1 LVLVFVGVHRRRE
14 KNKAE
19 GRRRKAEEV
28 LKYIRVYL
36 RLSRSNVRFPGVS
49 RTINNQEL
57 AEVIGTGFICGFIS
71 VVSVAAAQSISIADD
86 RGRQVVLAAPAQRI
100 VTLAPSL
107 AELAFAAGAG
117 GRLVGVARFS
127 DFPPAAR
134 GIPQVGDAARVDFER
149 IVALKPDLVLAWKS
163 GNSAADVARLES
175 LGYRTFV
182 SEPARLA
189 DVPGL
194 LHAIGALAG
203 TLPAA
208 GKAAAE
214 FEREIRALR
223 GRYAQARTVRV
234 FYQIWHR
241 PLLTV
246 NGAHMISD
254 VIALCGG
261 ENVFADLAQLTPNV
275 SLEAVIAARP
285 EVVLGGGS
293 AGGAKEFAE
302 RWRQTAVEPLRGL
315 PAFHINP
322 DHIQRQTPRIVEGA
336 RAVCAALDEVRRN
349 RR

>member
-1 LVLVFVGVHRRRE
+1 M
-14 KNKAE
+14 
-19 GRRRKAEEV
+19 
-28 LKYIRVYL
+28 
-36 RLSRSNVRFPGVS
+36 
-49 RTINNQEL
+49 
-57 AEVIGTGFICGFIS
+57 
-71 VVSVAAAQSISIADD
+71 
-86 RGRQVVLAAPAQRI
+86 LAAPAERI
-100 VTLAPSL
+100 VALAPSL

-134 GIPQVGDAARVDFER
+134 DIPQVGDAARVDFER

-175 LGYRTFV
+175 LGYPAFV

-189 DVPGL
+189 DVPRL

-214 FEREIRALR
+214 FEREIQALR
-223 GRYAQARTVRV
+223 GRYAKARTVRV

-261 ENVFADLAQLTPNV
+261 ENVFADVNQLTPSV
-275 SLEAVIAARP
+275 TLEAVIAAKP
-285 EVVLGGGS
+285 EVILGGGS
-293 AGGAKEFAE
+293 AGGENEFAAQ
-302 RWRQTAVEPLRGL
+302 WRTSSVPPLREL
-315 PAFHINP
+315 PAHYINP
-322 DHIQRQTPRIVEGA
+322 DHIQRQTPRIVEGTK
-336 RAVCAALDEVRRN
+336 AVCAALEKVRMS

>member
-1 LVLVFVGVHRRRE
+1 
-14 KNKAE
+14 
-19 GRRRKAEEV
+19 
-28 LKYIRVYL
+28 
-36 RLSRSNVRFPGVS
+36 
-49 RTINNQEL
+49 
-57 AEVIGTGFICGFIS
+57 
-71 VVSVAAAQSISIADD
+71 
-86 RGRQVVLAAPAQRI
+86 VLAAPAQRI
-100 VTLAPSL
+100 VALAPSL

-134 GIPQVGDAARVDFER
+134 KIPQVGDAARVDFER

-163 GNSAADVARLES
+163 GNSAADVGRLEG
-175 LGYRTFV
+175 LGYPAFV

-189 DVPGL
+189 DVPRL
-194 LHAIGALAG
+194 LRAIGALAG

-223 GRYAQARTVRV
+223 GRYAQARVVRV

-261 ENVFADLAQLTPNV
+261 ENVFADVNQLTPSV
-275 SLEAVIAARP
+275 TLEAVIAAKP
-285 EVVLGGGS
+285 EMILGGGS
-293 AGGAKEFAE
+293 AGGEKEFAAQ
-302 RWRQTAVEPLRGL
+302 WRASSVPPLREL
-315 PAFHINP
+315 PAHYINP
-322 DHIQRQTPRIVEGA
+322 DHIQRQTPRMVEGA
-336 RAVCAALDEVRRN
+336 KAVCAALDEVRRN
-349 RR
+349 RQEKHRNN

>member
-1 LVLVFVGVHRRRE
+1 LAVFDCPLALNLNRLPLGYPAVLLRF
-14 KNKAE
+14 N
-19 GRRRKAEEV
+19 
-28 LKYIRVYL
+28 L
-36 RLSRSNVRFPGVS
+36 RLS
-49 RTINNQEL
+49 
-57 AEVIGTGFICGFIS
+57 AFICGFIA
-71 VVSVAAAQSISIADD
+71 VVSVAAAQSISVADD
-86 RGRQVVLAAPAQRI
+86 RGKQVVLAAPAQRI
-100 VTLAPSL
+100 VALAPSL

-134 GIPQVGDAARVDFER
+134 DLPQVGDAARVDFER

-175 LGYRTFV
+175 LGYPAFV

-189 DVPGL
+189 DIPRL
-194 LHAIGALAG
+194 LRGIGALSG

-208 GKAAAE
+208 GKAAQE
-214 FEREIRALR
+214 FEREITALR
-223 GRYAQARTVRV
+223 GRYAQARKVRV

-261 ENVFADLAQLTPNV
+261 ENVFADVNQLTPSV
-275 SLEAVIAARP
+275 TLEAVIAAKP
-285 EVVLGGGS
+285 EVILGGSS
-293 AGGAKEFAE
+293 AGGEKGFSAQ
-302 RWRQTAVEPLRGL
+302 WRASSVPPLREL
-315 PAFHINP
+315 PAHYINP

-336 RAVCAALDEVRRN
+336 KAVCSALEKVRMS